1 MHKIGLYKSNNH
13 PIYLDQTSRFQHLF
27 AIGQTGTGKS
37 TFLKQSFL
45 RDVYAGFGACYFD
58 FHGQDAA
65 WLLNHM
71 PRERL
76 DDVVYI
82 NPLNPSR
89 VPGYN
94 PLFGVR
100 PEHHTQ
106 MTDEIVGSL
115 RHIFRDSWGPRM
127 DDILMN
133 AIRPLFDL
141 PPQSQGTLLGAI
153 RMLNDPVYRRWVL
166 KHCREKTVLDFWN
179 LEYGQWTKGS
189 QTHDVNSSL
198 NKIRRFQS
206 SEVLRRV
213 LGQPRPTLNLGTAIE
228 RGQVVLIDCNKWKM
242 GEKNASVLAA
252 LFLARLIY
260 EASNR
265 PMPQIN
271 GQPAANLITPFHI
284 YIDEFHSI
292 TTTSTAEAFSGIR
305 KFRVGI
311 TCCNQF
317 TAQLQPEVLSA
328 ILGNVGTKVLFR
340 VGSTDAKAL
349 HGAVEMPEPRHLT
362 ELPDYN
368 FVTYFK
374 SGNAMVTKRGVTT
387 PLDAKRH
394 GYQASLLRRMDS
406 HFNRPIYEIDAAYHR
421 WTESRHY
428 SLIDPPGKGRTQM
441 PARKKHT
448 VKKKRSGHLRSIGAI
463 MRDRFDLG

>member
-1 MHKIGLYKSNNH
+1 MHPIGLHKTTGN
-13 PIYLDQTSRFQHLF
+13 PIYLDQTSRFQHVF

-45 RDVYAGFGACYFD
+45 RDVHAGFGACYFD
-58 FHGQDAA
+58 FHGQDAI
-65 WLLNHM
+65 WLLDHI

-76 DDVVYI
+76 DDVIYL

-89 VPGYN
+89 VPAYN
-94 PLFGVR
+94 PLYGVR
-100 PEHHTQ
+100 PQHFAQ
-106 MTDEIVGSL
+106 MTDEIVGNL

-153 RMLNDPVYRRWVL
+153 RMLNDPVYRTWVL
-166 KHCREKTVLDFWN
+166 KHCREKTVHDFWN
-179 LEYGQWTKGS
+179 LEFGQWTKGS

-206 SEVLRRV
+206 APVLRRV
-213 LGQPRPTLNLGTAIE
+213 LGQVTSSIDLATTID
-228 RGQVVLIDCNKWKM
+228 RGQVLIIDCNKWQM
-242 GEKNASVLAA
+242 GETNASVLAA
-252 LFLARLIY
+252 MILSRLIY

-265 PMPQIN
+265 TMPFV
-271 GQPAANLITPFHI
+271 GVQPAANLITPFHI

-317 TAQLQPEVLSA
+317 TAQLRPEILSS

-340 VGSTDAKAL
+340 VGATDAKAL

-368 FVTYFK
+368 FIAYYK
-374 SGNAMVTKRGVTT
+374 AGNSMVTKRGVTT
-387 PLDAKRH
+387 PLEAERH
-394 GYQASLLRRMDS
+394 GYQASLMRRMDA
-406 HFNRPIYEIDAAYHR
+406 HFNRPIEDIDAAYER

-428 SLIDPPGKGRTQM
+428 GLQL
-441 PARKKHT
+441 PARGGKWT
-448 VKKKRSGHLRSIGAI
+448 VKRKGSSPMRSVGAI
-463 MRDRFDLG
+463 MREQ

>member
-1 MHKIGLYKSNNH
+1 MHQIGISKTTGN
-13 PIYLDQTSRFQHLF
+13 PIALGQTNRFQHLF

-45 RDVYAGFGACYFD
+45 RDVHAGFGACYFD

-65 WLLNHM
+65 WLLDHI

-76 DDVVYI
+76 DDVIYL
-82 NPLNPSR
+82 NPLNPTAI
-89 VPGYN
+89 PGYN
-94 PLFGVR
+94 PLYGIR
-100 PEHHTQ
+100 PEHAAQ
-106 MTDEIVGSL
+106 MTDEIVGNL
-115 RHIFRDSWGPRM
+115 RHIFGDSWGGRM

-153 RMLNDPVYRRWVL
+153 RMLNDPVYRAFVL
-166 KHCREKTVLDFWN
+166 KHCRERSVLDFWN
-179 LEYGQWTKGS
+179 LEFASWSKSNQA
-189 QTHDVNSSL
+189 HDVNSSL

-206 SEVLRRV
+206 APVLRRV
-213 LGQPRPTLNLGTAIE
+213 LGQTKSTIDLRRVIE
-228 RGQVVLIDCNKWKM
+228 QGQILIIDCNKWQM

-252 LFLARLIY
+252 LILSRLIY

-265 PMPQIN
+265 AMPKV
-271 GQPAANLITPFHI
+271 GDTLATDLITPFHL

-317 TAQLQPEVLSA
+317 TAQLKPEVLSS
-328 ILGNVGTKVLFR
+328 ILGNVGTKIFFR
-340 VGSTDAKAL
+340 VGATDAKAL
-349 HGAVEMPEPRHLT
+349 HDAVELPEPKHLT

-368 FVTYFK
+368 FIAYHK
-374 SGNAMVTKRGVTT
+374 SGGAMVTKRGVTEDLAAT
-387 PLDAKRH
+387 RY
-394 GYQASLLRRMDS
+394 GYRSSLLRRMDC
-406 HFNRPIYEIDAAYHR
+406 HFNRPVEEVDAAYER
-421 WTESRHY
+421 WTGSRHY
-428 SLIDPPGKGRTQM
+428 AAPGGGSLPKANR
-441 PARKKHT
+441 
-448 VKKKRSGHLRSIGAI
+448 
-463 MRDRFDLG
+463 

>member
-1 MHKIGLYKSNNH
+1 MHQIGLNKTTNQ

-45 RDVYAGFGACYFD
+45 RDVHAGFGACYFD

-65 WLLNHM
+65 WLLNYI

-82 NPLNPSR
+82 NPLNPTR

-94 PLFGVR
+94 PLYGIR
-100 PEHHTQ
+100 PEQHTQ

-141 PPQSQGTLLGAI
+141 PPQSQTTLLGSI
-153 RMLNDPVYRRWVL
+153 RLLNDPVYRRWVL
-166 KHCREKTVLDFWN
+166 KHCRERRVLDFWN
-179 LEYGQWTKGS
+179 LEFGQWTKGS

-213 LGQPRPTLNLGTAIE
+213 LGQPRSSINFGMAIE
-228 RGQVVLIDCNKWKM
+228 RGQIVLIDCNKWKM

-252 LFLARLIY
+252 LILARLIY

-271 GQPAANLITPFHI
+271 GQAAENVITPFHI

-349 HGAVEMPEPRHLT
+349 HGAVELPEPKHLT
-362 ELPDYN
+362 ELPDYH
-368 FVTYFK
+368 FVTYYK
-374 SGNAMVTKRGVTT
+374 SGRSMVTTRGITS
-387 PLDAKRH
+387 PLEVARH
-394 GYQASLLRRMDS
+394 GYQPSLLRRMDN
-406 HFNRPIYEIDAAYHR
+406 HFNRPVTEIDAAYER
-421 WTESRHY
+421 WSENRHY
-428 SLIDPPGKGRTQM
+428 TLCEQPERGRGESNTVKGK
-441 PARKKHT
+441 ARK
-448 VKKKRSGHLRSIGAI
+448 RSSSGMPSIGSI
-463 MRDRFDLG
+463 MRDRFEAE